1 MSRKIMA
8 LLLCLTLVFSSSVW
22 ISAAAEDV
30 SEPLVITFDQA
41 ASTPGGESHWNI
53 QNANPVAVPYQFQ
66 LVGSTGTTPE
76 RIGVGIATVGN
87 SILVTDTV
95 DTELPRIDKISIHWE
110 QELADATTDAS
121 ITAFSTEFF
130 LLTAAAVHGDIQKDD
145 DSDSLLGTTN
155 YWKDTMLD
163 LEAVPIAQSEFDSWG
178 GDMTGSDDTNP
189 DELLMDSDKT
199 ISAVFTLKDYDVTV
213 STSISGNGE
222 GSVTGGGI
230 FAAFSTPT
238 IIATPD
244 ADSWFEGWYLQGNFV
259 SDSATFTLPGIMTD
273 VTYVA
278 NFVADGTSYPEA
290 RLVLD
295 KKANGSD
302 GPVSLNVNGTVTY
315 TILVTNAG
323 NVTVSAIELVDSMAW
338 DSPYDAFILAPLA
351 SKEFTFTK
359 TFHDAG
365 NYTNTATVGGIAMM
379 VPFDSEEDAIEVDVG
394 PYVDQVMVTVS
405 TPTPTP
411 TPTATPTASQTTST
425 YVAPNVSFTVVN
437 EGPGH
442 ALPGTG
448 VFSQNS
454 VIQMLIL
461 PDAGATFVGWFGTNG
476 SEMLDGRILMTGN
489 KSVIARFAP
498 IGTIPDT
505 TIPVAPPVITP
516 EPIVVPVVTP
526 TPQPVEI
533 PVVELPQEE
542 VPEAAPTL
550 PQTAGFPIELYGVF
564 ASGLIG
570 TGILLRRK
578 STRK

>member
-1 MSRKIMA
+1 MLGLKLRRIRICIVACS
-8 LLLCLTLVFSSSVW
+8 T
-22 ISAAAEDV
+22 
-30 SEPLVITFDQA
+30 QA
-41 ASTPGGESHWNI
+41 AWIFWCN
-53 QNANPVAVPYQFQ
+53 NPLMRVVARDSFEKRKE
-66 LVGSTGTTPE
+66 TGRP
-76 RIGVGIATVGN
+76 AQ
-87 SILVTDTV
+87 
-95 DTELPRIDKISIHWE
+95 SIH
-110 QELADATTDAS
+110 
-121 ITAFSTEFF
+121 
-130 LLTAAAVHGDIQKDD
+130 
-145 DSDSLLGTTN
+145 DS
-155 YWKDTMLD
+155 
-163 LEAVPIAQSEFDSWG
+163 
-178 GDMTGSDDTNP
+178 
-189 DELLMDSDKT
+189 
-199 ISAVFTLKDYDVTV
+199 V
-213 STSISGNGE
+213 STSISRNGE

-230 FAAFSTPT
+230 FATFFTPT
-238 IIATPD
+238 IITTPD

-323 NVTVSAIELVDSMAW
+323 NYS
-338 DSPYDAFILAPLA
+338 
-351 SKEFTFTK
+351 
-359 TFHDAG
+359 
-365 NYTNTATVGGIAMM
+365 NTATVGGIAMM

-411 TPTATPTASQTTST
+411 TPTATPTASQTTSN

-550 PQTAGFPIELYGVF
+550 PQTAGFPIELYGLF